1 MKNEN
6 FKKLSD
12 ALKIAHN
19 PLASVE
25 WEASELTN
33 TLDQCAENEEFCA
46 VTSIG
51 IKTAEVKTQ
60 IQTWLHQDIL

>member
-19 PLASVE
+19 ALVSVE
-25 WEASELTN
+25 WEASELTS
-33 TLDQCAENEEFCA
+33 TLDQHAENEEFCA
-46 VTSIG
+46 VTRIG
-51 IKTAEVKTQ
+51 IKTVEVKAQ
-60 IQTWLHQDIL
+60 IQAWLRQDIL